1 MKDEEELKRF
11 LSPKSASYI
20 NQLQITDEADPN
32 YDDWDDEDDEDDD
45 DVIHYIEPG
54 SEEEKEG
61 VREAK
66 LTLEAMYM
74 SFVLLTLVF
83 LAIGLLI
90 FDKRLTYLAGI
101 STGMITGFF
110 YISHLNSSIKEILN
124 YDEESAARAMKKD
137 ATIRITVVGIVGIL
151 VAAFVGGNAAIGVL
165 VQMFSLKLSVYL
177 TPVITGILKKGVS
190 KYNNKPD

>member
-20 NQLQITDEADPN
+20 NQLQITDEVDPN
-32 YDDWDDEDDEDDD
+32 YDDWDDNDEEEDDD

-61 VREAK
+61 IREAK
-66 LTLEAMYM
+66 LTLKAMYL
-74 SFVLLTLVF
+74 SFILLTFVF

-90 FDKRLTYLAGI
+90 FDKKLTYSAGI
-101 STGMITGFF
+101 LTGMITGFF

-124 YDEESAARAMKKD
+124 YDEESASRAMKKD
-137 ATIRITVVGIVGIL
+137 ATIRIAVVGIVGIL

-177 TPVITGILKKGVS
+177 TPVITGILKKRTL
-190 KYNNKPD
+190 